1 MEGCTFCKIVKG
13 EIPSVKI
20 WEDEDHIAILD
31 IDPSTRGHSL
41 IIPKAHH
48 ETIFD
53 ISKPEFDKAM
63 NAAKKVAEILKE
75 KLKAGGMNLLI
86 SSGEA
91 AQQEVPHLHVHLI
104 PRYEGESF
112 KIKLENKTENKNLE
126 EVAKLLKQ

>member
-75 KLKAGGMNLLI
+75 KLKADGMNLLI